1 MYQMRILN
9 KEEIKEFNKNYSVDF
24 ESVMIKQEGNKF
36 YAILDCDLK
45 VKLYKSEAMR
55 YLMK

>member
-1 MYQMRILN
+1 MRILN

>member
-24 ESVMIKQEGNKF
+24 YSVIIKQEKNKF
-36 YAILDCDLK
+36 FAILDCDVK
-45 VKLYKSEAMR
+45 VKLYKNEAMR